1 MSFAGTIPQM
11 MLNSFRFL
19 SSLLSRVAAMA
30 SATAGAIFVFVPLPS
45 PLPSIAHMLKN
56 VSFFLHNVK
65 RPDRGNRRR
74 NAVATGENT
83 MRRHSLGDRFSCKRY
98 RNFCKRYCEGPTAA
112 SATGRRGRFSASER
126 RIFRGFN
133 ERLRRSH
140 RKRFILSKTYG
151 VMLALFSVA
160 GAGGGFRGNFRGQ

>member
-1 MSFAGTIPQM
+1 
-11 MLNSFRFL
+11 
-19 SSLLSRVAAMA
+19 MA

-133 ERLRRSH
+133 ERGEAGAEMDSL
-140 RKRFILSKTYG
+140 LSKPTAPCLRYFRPRG
-151 VMLALFSVA
+151 AWWIWRAFSRLTNVKRCIA
-160 GAGGGFRGNFRGQ
+160 HCISGGTRRPQAAPHV

>member
-1 MSFAGTIPQM
+1 M

-65 RPDRGNRRR
+65 RPDRRNRRR

-133 ERLRRSH
+133 ERW
-140 RKRFILSKTYG
+140 
-151 VMLALFSVA
+151 VA
-160 GAGGGFRGNFRGQ
+160 GAEMDSLRSKPTAPCLRYFRPRGCVVDFAGILEVNER